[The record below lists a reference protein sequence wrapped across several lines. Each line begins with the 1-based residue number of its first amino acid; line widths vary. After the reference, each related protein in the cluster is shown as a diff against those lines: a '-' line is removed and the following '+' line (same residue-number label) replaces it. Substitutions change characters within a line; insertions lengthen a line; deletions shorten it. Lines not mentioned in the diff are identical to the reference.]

1 MIRDAR
7 EIIQDDPER
16 QSIRTRYGMR
26 GGKLFALLSVFV
38 LLAIACVT
46 CKLVNAR
53 NSILI
58 VSAHFVTFMKPN
70 KGELECL
77 FRRTQPS
84 WLTWCYWHTGTKRPS
99 RRRFY
104 CN

>member
-46 CKLVNAR
+46 CKLVR
-53 NSILI
+53 IKKVTLI
-58 VSAHFVTFMKPN
+58 ISAHFVTFMKLN
-70 KGELECL
+70 KG
-77 FRRTQPS
+77 
-84 WLTWCYWHTGTKRPS
+84 
-99 RRRFY
+99 
-104 CN
+104 